1 MVVLVCV
8 FASGVLRGQT
18 AGTRLEG
25 RITAADGSP
34 LKGAVVSIAS
44 GSAHPVVVNTD
55 AHGGYRI
62 VGLAAGDYK
71 VVVTASGMQPGRV
84 ALTLNGAG
92 RRRLNVTLQPV
103 VAPANPAA
111 EAAAAGVVG
120 AETVRDLPLNG
131 RSATDAA
138 TLEPGVSGS
147 RAAASG
153 ASAQRGF
160 GSQITISGGRPRQND
175 NRLDGVSVNDYAN
188 APPGSAAGVNL
199 GVDAVEQVQVLA
211 NNYPAQ
217 YGNSSGGIISS
228 TTRAGS
234 AEFHGS
240 AFEFARNSALD
251 TRNYFDLVKPAFS
264 RNQFGG
270 TLGGPLWRRRTFFFA
285 AYEGFRQSLGVS
297 QVTTVPTAAARAGQ
311 LSTGKVTVDPA
322 VLSFVNAFYPLPNG
336 PTLSSGDTGIFNF
349 AGQQVTPED
358 YFDSRVD
365 HKLGS
370 RDQLIGTYMHDSA
383 TVRQPDEF
391 NNKRT
396 GYDSGRQVFSLNE
409 VHSFSSDAV
418 NSLRFGLS
426 RVVATTGLS
435 FSVGQAAASSTL
447 FGTVPG
453 QNAAMVAVP
462 GLTAFSGGVGEQ
474 SNYHF
479 HWTSLQGYDNFSWV
493 RGRHLL
499 KAGAEVERTRDNILG
514 VSDPGGS
521 FAFNS
526 LGDLLANR
534 PFSLS
539 ATIPGGVAER
549 GYRQTIA
556 AGYVEDRWAAIPRVT
571 LSLGVRYEMATVPTE
586 VHDKLT
592 VLRNLTDAAPH
603 LGAPLFANPT
613 RKNVQPRVGL
623 AWDVMG
629 DGRTAV
635 SAGFG
640 IFDVLPLP
648 YLFQFGELY
657 SAPYYQFASS
667 TSLTPGSFPGGAF
680 ADIAGSTAG
689 LRAAYYEPKPPRSY
703 VMQWNLSVQR
713 QLASQTSATVSYA
726 GSRSVHQPLR
736 SEDAN
741 IVLPQ
746 LTPQGYEWPAPV
758 GSGARLNPGVGR
770 LTAMFW
776 RSDAYYD
783 ALQAHLRTQIRRV
796 GVQAS
801 YTWGKTIDTSSG
813 SIVGDEYANS
823 ISSPLFFNPGINRG
837 LADFNVAQNLE
848 VNASWELPSPQRR
861 GLART
866 ALGGWQLGGV
876 FEVSTG
882 VPFTPTIGGDALGL
896 NSTDPA
902 IDVPNLVQT
911 TGCRS
916 LSNAGNPLHYI
927 RTQCLAF
934 PQPVTLRGNL
944 GRNTAIGP
952 GLIDLDG
959 SLIKNTSIKRIS
971 STFNVQF
978 RAEFFNVMN
987 HANFA
992 APLDN
997 RNVFTPNGQPIANAG
1012 VITTTQ
1018 TPAREV
1024 QLAIKAIW

>member
-1 MVVLVCV
+1 MVITDAKGAYRTAGLIAGAYEVLV
-8 FASGVLRGQT
+8 T
-18 AGTRLEG
+18 A
-25 RITAADGSP
+25 
-34 LKGAVVSIAS
+34 K
-44 GSAHPVVVNTD
+44 
-55 AHGGYRI
+55 
-62 VGLAAGDYK
+62 
-71 VVVTASGMQPGRV
+71 GMQPCHVTVTITSV
-84 ALTLNGAG
+84 ARQVLNIA
-92 RRRLNVTLQPV
+92 LQTA
-103 VAPANPAA
+103 APPSTPAA
-111 EAAAAGVVG
+111 TAQAAGAGVVG
-120 AETVRDLPLNG
+120 AQTVRDLPLNG

-147 RAAASG
+147 RAAATG

-175 NRLDGVSVNDYAN
+175 NRLDGISVNDYAN

-228 TTRAGS
+228 STRAGS
-234 AEFHGS
+234 NQFHGS
-240 AFEFARNSALD
+240 AFEFARNSSLD
-251 TRNYFDLVKPAFS
+251 ARNYFDLIKPAFS

-270 TLGGPLWRRRTFFFA
+270 TLGGPLWRQKTFFFV
-285 AYEGFRQSLGVS
+285 AYEGFRQSLGLS

-311 LSTGKVTVDPA
+311 LSTGNVVVDPA
-322 VLSFVNAFYPLPNG
+322 VLSFINAFYPLPNG
-336 PTLSSGDTGIFNF
+336 QVLSAGDTGIFNF
-349 AGQQVTPED
+349 AGQQLTPED

-365 HKLGS
+365 HSLS
-370 RDQLIGTYMHDSA
+370 ARDRLTATYMHDSA

-396 GYDSGRQVFSLNE
+396 GYDSARQVFSFHE
-409 VHSFSSDAV
+409 VHTLGKDAV
-418 NSLRFGLS
+418 NSLRLGID

-435 FSVGQAAASSTL
+435 FSIGQPAASSTA
-447 FGTVPG
+447 FGSVPG
-453 QNAAMVAVP
+453 QNAAVVAVP
-462 GLTAFSGGVGEQ
+462 GLTTFSGGVGEQ
-474 SNYHF
+474 SNYQF
-479 HWTSLQGYDNFSWV
+479 HWTSLQGYDDFSAV
-493 RGRHLL
+493 RGRHVL

-514 VSDPGGS
+514 ISNPGGT

-526 LGDLLANR
+526 LGDFLANR
-534 PFSLS
+534 PYSLA
-539 ATIPGGVAER
+539 ATVPGSVAER
-549 GYRQTIA
+549 GFRQTIA
-556 AGYVEDRWAAIPRVT
+556 AGYFEDHWAALPT
-571 LSLGVRYEMATVPTE
+571 LTLNLGARYEFATVPTE
-586 VHDKLT
+586 AQDRLT

-613 RKNVQPRVGL
+613 LKNVQPRVGL
-623 AWDVMG
+623 AWDPMG
-629 DGRTAV
+629 DGKSGV
-635 SAGFG
+635 NAGFG

-657 SAPYYQFASS
+657 SAPFYQYASS
-667 TSLTPGSFPGGAF
+667 TSLTQGSFPAGAF
-680 ADIAGSTAG
+680 AEVSGSSAS
-689 LRAAYYEPKPPRSY
+689 LREAYYEPKPPRSY
-703 VMQWNLSVQR
+703 VMQWNMTLQR
-713 QLASQTSATVSYA
+713 QLSAGTTVTLAYV
-726 GSRSVHQPLR
+726 GSRSIHQPLR

-741 IVLPQ
+741 IVLPA
-746 LTPQGYEWPAPV
+746 LTTAGYQWPTPV
-758 GSGARLNPGVGR
+758 GSGTRLNPNAGR
-770 LTAMFW
+770 ITAMFW

-783 ALQAHLRTQIRRV
+783 ALEAKVRTQSGRL
-796 GVQAS
+796 GMQAS
-801 YTWGKTIDTSSG
+801 YTWGKTMDTSSG

-823 ISSPLFFNPGINRG
+823 ISSPLWFNPAINRG

-848 VNASWELPSPQRR
+848 VNASWQFRAPQGSRLIR
-861 GLART
+861 Y

-902 IDVPNLVQT
+902 IDVPDLVQAK
-911 TGCRS
+911 GCGS
-916 LSNAGNPLHYI
+916 LSNAGNPQQYI
-927 RTQCLAF
+927 RTQCLTF

-944 GRNTAIGP
+944 GRNTVIGP

-959 SLIKNTSIKRIS
+959 SLIKNTYINRIS
-971 STFNVQF
+971 GTFNVQF
-978 RAEFFNVMN
+978 RAEFFNLMN

-997 RNVFTPNGQPIANAG
+997 RNVFTPNGQPVANAG
-1012 VITTTQ
+1012 VITSTQ